1 MGTVRFRTVWSFL
14 LLLLAS
20 SLVFAGA
27 TTHSVTGEV
36 MLMPARGE
44 AVRLAIGQR
53 VESGSTIKSSTGS
66 AVLRFD
72 DGQMI
77 SVAPD
82 TTFAITEYKFNPY
95 KPEEGSFVGSLFKG
109 AIRAVTGLIG
119 ESNKKNVAFKTP
131 VATLGIR
138 GTDFQLFFDDR
149 LYISILDGAVEASN
163 EAGSAI
169 FDAKNQ
175 PLGIVASAQSQPR
188 PATLEE
194 FPAATQAPFRQMQM
208 LPLSDKIRKPNP
220 NDPTCG
226 DRR

>member
-1 MGTVRFRTVWSFL
+1 MGKVHLRTAWSFL

-27 TTHSVTGEV
+27 TTHSVTGDV
-36 MLMPARGE
+36 LLVPIKGD

-53 VESGSTIKSSTGS
+53 VESGATIKSSKGS

-72 DGQMI
+72 DGQLI

-82 TTFAITEYKFNPY
+82 TTFGITDYKFNHQ
-95 KPEEGSFVGSLFKG
+95 KPEEGSFVGTLLKG
-109 AIRAVTGLIG
+109 ALRAVTGLIG
-119 ESNKKNVAFKTP
+119 ESNKTTVVFKTS
-131 VATLGIR
+131 VATIGIR
-138 GTDFQLFFDDR
+138 GTDFQLYFDDR

-163 EAGSAI
+163 EAGSAV
-169 FDAKNQ
+169 FDANNQ
-175 PLGIVASAQSQPR
+175 PLGIVTSSQSQPR

-194 FPAATQAPFRQMQM
+194 LPAATQAAFRQMQM

-220 NDPTCG
+220 NDPTCA